1 MEYLE
6 KELLEIDIIR
16 FNVTNISIDVKSNG
30 TIIHLA
36 TKKPF
41 SERNISSFINKHG
54 WYYLTI
60 AGAVVDTVNI
70 NSGLTRGVVR
80 QIESD
85 QIGSTGQIAFKLSRE
100 VISHEWYQ
108 SLDPNEIVVK
118 IKMVIILEY
127 ALMLD

>member
-1 MEYLE
+1 MIQFQEILKKIILKDE
-6 KELLEIDIIR
+6 IRFFHGLTFDSKREFLEIDIVR
-16 FNVTNISIDVKSNG
+16 FYITGINIESKSNG
-30 TIIHLA
+30 TIIRLA

-85 QIGSTGQIAFKLSRE
+85 QIGNTAQVGIHLYTSKNI
-100 VISHEWYQ
+100 Y
-108 SLDPNEIVVK
+108 
-118 IKMVIILEY
+118 M
-127 ALMLD
+127 